1 MTEFKH
7 SGGSSLKV
15 DGWIPDILNVSDVI
29 MVEYKGVR
37 IELPQSIQDMMRC
50 TPDGVA
56 SFNFAFFRF
65 AESIIETTRKKYRI
79 SEEQTTPQDSP

>member
-1 MTEFKH
+1 MTEFEH

-15 DGWIPDILNVSDVI
+15 DGWIPDLLNDSDVI

-37 IELPQSIQDMMRC
+37 IELPQGIQDMLRC
-50 TPDGVA
+50 TPDGVT

-65 AESIIETTRKKYRI
+65 AESIIETARKKYRI
-79 SEEQTTPQDSP
+79 SEEQTDPQDAA